1 MQGKN
6 RPLWGPATV
15 SVLSKVIF
23 DFSANNT
30 ILSIRY
36 QVSFARP
43 VNYSEEASRLADM
56 IDSYNLS

>member
-1 MQGKN
+1 M
-6 RPLWGPATV
+6 

-23 DFSANNT
+23 AFSTNNT
-30 ILSIRY
+30 TLSIRY

>member
-1 MQGKN
+1 M
-6 RPLWGPATV
+6 
-15 SVLSKVIF
+15 SVLPNVIF
-23 DFSANNT
+23 GFSTNNT
-30 ILSIRY
+30 TLSIRY